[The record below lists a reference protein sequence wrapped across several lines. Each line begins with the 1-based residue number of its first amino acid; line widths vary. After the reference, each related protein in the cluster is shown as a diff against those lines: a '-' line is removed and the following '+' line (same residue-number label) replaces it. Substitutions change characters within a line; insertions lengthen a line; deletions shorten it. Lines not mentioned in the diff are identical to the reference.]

1 MKIQSSFH
9 LSFFCGQGGLSA
21 QTYVHIQIEDL
32 NDNAPLF
39 NPDEYSMSI
48 SSYTEP
54 GTEILN
60 VIATDPDCDRFGQVT
75 YNLLP
80 GDVSIL
86 FTLDKQTGE
95 HVHEKMC
102 ITSEW
107 NKCQK
112 IVAG

>member
-1 MKIQSSFH
+1 
-9 LSFFCGQGGLSA
+9 
-21 QTYVHIQIEDL
+21 
-32 NDNAPLF
+32 
-39 NPDEYSMSI
+39 MSI

-102 ITSEW
+102 STSEL
-107 NKCQK
+107 NK
-112 IVAG
+112 